1 VNNYGLLHGDKSV
14 TNCSG
19 SDTPGDH
26 VKFYAHTADGE
37 NGEALPESTG
47 KWQPLATHLRN
58 VAGLAKKY
66 ASPLG
71 LPAEAELAGLL
82 QGSASDSPAPVG
94 DPPTGIVCSPI
105 L

>member
-1 VNNYGLLHGDKSV
+1 
-14 TNCSG
+14 
-19 SDTPGDH
+19 

-47 KWQPLATHLRN
+47 KWQPLAFSLARSTGEGGRRSGEGCN
-58 VAGLAKKY
+58 VANLAKQF